1 MRIAAFAAAAL
12 VLTALATA
20 PLGAATI
27 DHLVLGVGNLEAG
40 VAQFRELTGV
50 EPVFGGKHPSGG
62 TQNALAS
69 LGGGTYLEIIA
80 PVPGEK
86 LDPRFARLAG
96 LEQLTP
102 LTWAVGVAD
111 AAALV
116 PELQALGHKALG
128 PFPGSR
134 VKPDGQVLEWN
145 IVAIESTNPALPF
158 FIQWKAGTAHPS
170 ATSPGGCT
178 LDALK
183 LHDADPATLKKL
195 ADRLGLQI
203 AVETAAAPGMGF
215 SLRCPKGAVEFASSQ
230 PTP

>member
-1 MRIAAFAAAAL
+1 MRIAAFAVAVTAL
-12 VLTALATA
+12 VVA

-27 DHLVLGVGNLEAG
+27 DHLVLGVGDLEAG

-50 EPVFGGKHPSGG
+50 EPAFGGKHPSGG

-96 LEQLTP
+96 LQNLTP
-102 LTWAVGVAD
+102 LTWAVGVED

-116 PELQALGHKALG
+116 PVLQALGHKALG

-158 FIQWKAGTAHPS
+158 FIQWKAGSAHPS
-170 ATSPGGCT
+170 TTSPGGCS
-178 LDALK
+178 LESLK
-183 LHDADPATLKKL
+183 LHDADPAALKRL
-195 ADRLGLQI
+195 GERLGLQI
-203 AVETAAAPGMGF
+203 AVEAAAASGMGF
-215 SLRCPKGAVEFASSQ
+215 TLRCPNGAVEFASPKPS
-230 PTP
+230 P